1 MPALSRIDGQ
11 DYSGSHTAGE
21 SSKATVTCTE
31 FVNQKRRSLT
41 LQQLTQQPE
50 SSTLSR
56 KRAPHRS
63 KDPAETP
70 RTDPIVLKHSRPA
83 DPVQDPDPAESNVAR
98 PTGSA
103 GAELLLAAAAV
114 QDVDESADEG
124 VALET
129 PGEATVLAR
138 TDQPENARQKKKR
151 KQKRGASHRAKRN
164 ATSSQKHLHKPP
176 KQTVQA
182 PK

>member
-1 MPALSRIDGQ
+1 MNDDQEQDFIAAPSPADSVVG
-11 DYSGSHTAGE
+11 
-21 SSKATVTCTE
+21 K
-31 FVNQKRRSLT
+31 
-41 LQQLTQQPE
+41 PP
-50 SSTLSR
+50 
-56 KRAPHRS
+56 RARVEDAV
-63 KDPAETP
+63 DPDETP
-70 RTDPIVLKHSRPA
+70 RNDPIALKCSRPT
-83 DPVQDPDPAESNVAR
+83 DPVQDPDPTENSVAR
-98 PTGSA
+98 PTGRA
-103 GAELLLAAAAV
+103 GAELLLTAAAAAR
-114 QDVDESADEG
+114 DVEESTDEG
-124 VALET
+124 VALAT